1 LKLDFVHSQVQAIAN
16 VAASMCLLSVSKGT
30 ESFVKKSSKVKTSA
44 FNEGFQTLKL
54 QTACSRGFTIVV
66 KGIQSCE

>member
-1 LKLDFVHSQVQAIAN
+1 LELDFEHSQVKANANIAAF
-16 VAASMCLLSVSKGT
+16 VYLLIVSKGT
-30 ESFVKKSSKVKTSA
+30 FCEEKSSKVKTSA

-54 QTACSRGFTIVV
+54 QTTCSRGFTIVV

>member
-1 LKLDFVHSQVQAIAN
+1 MYLLIVSNGTVRFV
-16 VAASMCLLSVSKGT
+16 K
-30 ESFVKKSSKVKTSA
+30 KKSSKVKTSA